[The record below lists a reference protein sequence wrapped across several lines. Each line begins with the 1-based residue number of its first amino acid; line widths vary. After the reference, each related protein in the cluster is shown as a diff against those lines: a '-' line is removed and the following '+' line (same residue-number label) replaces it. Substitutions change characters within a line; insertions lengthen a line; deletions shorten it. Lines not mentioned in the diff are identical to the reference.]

1 MKKAIKIIVGAV
13 VAVVALV
20 LILVLTL
27 PLWLGPVVKPVA
39 NAAVPKI
46 TQTDFR
52 LGHLYLNPYTGR
64 FEIGDM
70 LLGNPANYDEKRAVT
85 LDKIALDVAMTTLAS
100 EYIHVEEVT
109 VDGVFVS
116 YVDADGVNNFQQ
128 IQYNVAGGKEKYE
141 AKQAQ
146 AKADKAK
153 AESEKIEE
161 PEKKADDGSSKK
173 LVIDKLVINNI
184 KFKYGPITIPV
195 PSVTLTD
202 LGKKSDGLTFAE
214 LGDQIMQA
222 ILKSATALGDGV
234 KALGG
239 ALGDGAKKL
248 GEGAGKAVGA
258 VSDIAGGS
266 VKAVSEGAD
275 KAVGAVSDV
284 AGGSVKA
291 VGDGAGKA
299 VDAVGEGAKK
309 VGEGANK
316 AVDAVG
322 EGAKKAADALKSLF

>member
-1 MKKAIKIIVGAV
+1 MKKALRIICGIVI
-13 VAVVALV
+13 AVVALV
-20 LILVLTL
+20 LVLILTL

-39 NAAVPKI
+39 NSAVPKI
-46 TQTDFR
+46 TKTDFN

-64 FEIGDM
+64 FELGDM
-70 LLGNPANYDEKRAVT
+70 QLGNPANYDEKQAVT
-85 LDKIALDVAMTTLAS
+85 LDKLVLDVAMTTLS
-100 EYIHVEEVT
+100 DEYIHVEEVT

-116 YVDADGVNNFQQ
+116 YVSADGVNNFQQ

-153 AESEKIEE
+153 AESEKIEA
-161 PEKKADDGSSKK
+161 PEEKPESGSSKK

-184 KFKYGPITIPV
+184 KFKYGMITIPV
-195 PSVTLTD
+195 PSITLTD
-202 LGKKSDGLTFAE
+202 LGKKSNGVTFAE

-222 ILKSATALGDGV
+222 ILKSASAVGDGI

-239 ALGDGAKKL
+239 AVGDGAKML
-248 GEGAGKAVGA
+248 GESADKAT
-258 VSDIAGGS
+258 
-266 VKAVSEGAD
+266 KAVSESASKVTESVGNITGSGA
-275 KAVGAVSDV
+275 
-284 AGGSVKA
+284 KA
-291 VGDGAGKA
+291 VGDGAK
-299 VDAVGEGAKK
+299 AVGESAG
-309 VGEGANK
+309 K

>member
-1 MKKAIKIIVGAV
+1 MKKALKIICGIVI
-13 VAVVALV
+13 AVVALV
-20 LILVLTL
+20 LVLILTL

-39 NAAVPKI
+39 NSAVPKI
-46 TQTDFR
+46 TKTDFN

-64 FEIGDM
+64 FELGDM
-70 LLGNPANYDEKRAVT
+70 QLGNPANYDEKQAVT
-85 LDKIALDVAMTTLAS
+85 LDKLVLDVAMTTLS
-100 EYIHVEEVT
+100 DEYIHVEEVT

-116 YVDADGVNNFQQ
+116 YVSADGVNNFQQ

-153 AESEKIEE
+153 AESEKIEA
-161 PEKKADDGSSKK
+161 PEAKPESGSSKK

-184 KFKYGPITIPV
+184 KFKYGMITIPV
-195 PSVTLTD
+195 PSITLTD
-202 LGKKSDGLTFAE
+202 LGKKSNGVTFAE

-222 ILKSATALGDGV
+222 ILKSASAVGDGL

-239 ALGDGAKKL
+239 AVGDGAKML
-248 GEGAGKAVGA
+248 GESADKAT
-258 VSDIAGGS
+258 
-266 VKAVSEGAD
+266 KAVSESASKVTESVGNITGSGA
-275 KAVGAVSDV
+275 
-284 AGGSVKA
+284 KA
-291 VGDGAGKA
+291 VGDGAK
-299 VDAVGEGAKK
+299 AVGESAG
-309 VGEGANK
+309 K

>member
-1 MKKAIKIIVGAV
+1 MKKALKIICGIVI
-13 VAVVALV
+13 AVVALV
-20 LILVLTL
+20 LVLILTL

-39 NAAVPKI
+39 NSAVPKI
-46 TQTDFR
+46 TKTDFN

-64 FEIGDM
+64 FELGDM
-70 LLGNPANYDEKRAVT
+70 QLGNPANYAEKQAVT
-85 LDKIALDVAMTTLAS
+85 LDKLVLDVAMTTLS
-100 EYIHVEEVT
+100 DEYIHVEEVT

-116 YVDADGVNNFQQ
+116 YVSADGVNNFQQ

-153 AESEKIEE
+153 AESEKIEA
-161 PEKKADDGSSKK
+161 PEEKPESGSSKK

-184 KFKYGPITIPV
+184 KFKYGMITIPV
-195 PSVTLTD
+195 PSITLTD
-202 LGKKSDGLTFAE
+202 LGKKSNGVTFAE

-222 ILKSATALGDGV
+222 ILKSASAVGDGV

-239 ALGDGAKKL
+239 AVGDGAKML
-248 GEGAGKAVGA
+248 GDSAGKAT
-258 VSDIAGGS
+258 
-266 VKAVSEGAD
+266 
-275 KAVGAVSDV
+275 KAVGESASKATKSVSESASKV
-284 AGGSVKA
+284 TESVSNITGSGAKA
-291 VGDGAGKA
+291 VGDGAKA
-299 VDAVGEGAKK
+299 VGDSAG
-309 VGEGANK
+309 K